1 MQGVTLS
8 PQGRMILSHLTV
20 GENLLLGAACRRK
33 GHWTTESVYKLFPV
47 LHERRDK
54 MGTQLSGGQQQ
65 MLAVGRALLGNP
77 RVLLLDEPSEGLSPV
92 LVDELADIF
101 NKIRAAGTG
110 VLMVE
115 QHLNLVRRVSQ
126 RFVVMAKGEII
137 DRGRS
142 ADIDA
147 EQHRAA
153 LAF

>member
-1 MQGVTLS
+1 
-8 PQGRMILSHLTV
+8 
-20 GENLLLGAACRRK
+20 
-33 GHWTTESVYKLFPV
+33 V

-54 MGTQLSGGQQQ
+54 MGTELSGGQQQ

-101 NKIRAAGTG
+101 NKIRSAGTG

-137 DRGRS
+137 DRGRTT
-142 ADIDA
+142 DIDA